1 MRNINKSLLI
11 IIVAALLVG
20 CANWISQPGQESGGM
35 VVAAHPFAAE
45 FGYEILLSGGNAI
58 DAAVAT
64 AIALGVVEP
73 HASGFGGGGGMLIY
87 LYDSQK
93 LSYINYYPRTGMTIP
108 ETFDSKL
115 DGQSAKAV
123 LVPGTVSGLSMAL
136 EKYGTMSWKE
146 LLERTIEKL
155 RQGFV
160 IDDHFNKVILDSYEI
175 LTDYPETEA
184 IFLNE
189 MLPYEVGDTLVNEPA
204 LHTLQILADNGPRA
218 FYTGEIADSVE
229 AVMVRQGGFIRKA
242 DLESY
247 RAIEMAPVASDYRN
261 HRIVS
266 SAPPQSG
273 VTLLEILN
281 ILEQKDLS
289 EMGIY
294 YEHDSTLHFM
304 AEAIKVGYA
313 DRGKYLGDPA
323 FSEIPV
329 STLSSD
335 DYARTR
341 FEAINMGA
349 LSNSDSTATSPGS
362 IDTFMGEPHDD
373 PNGSTTHISVIDKEG
388 NAVSLTQ
395 TVSYYWGSG
404 ISVGGFLLNNA
415 MTSFSKNG
423 GPNSIAPGKQPRS
436 TISPSFIF
444 KDEQLY
450 AVVGTPGG
458 GRIPGT
464 MTEVVTSLVDFG
476 ANAEQANNA
485 PRFHSTDNSQKLRVE
500 SGFDQALLDQ
510 LESKGH
516 IIETM
521 GDMNSYFGGVHL
533 IVIDPETGELQGAA
547 DPRRSGVVA
556 GK

>member
-11 IIVAALLVG
+11 IIVSALLVG
-20 CANWISQPGQESGGM
+20 CAHWTSQPVQESGGM
-35 VVAAHPFAAE
+35 VVAAHPVAAE

-87 LYDSQK
+87 LDDSQK

-500 SGFDQALLDQ
+500 SRFDQALLDQ
-510 LESKGH
+510 LRLKGH
-516 IIETM
+516 VIETM
-521 GDMNSYFGGVHL
+521 DDMDSYFGGVHL

-547 DPRRSGVVA
+547 DPRRSGVVV

>member
-87 LYDSQK
+87 LDDSQK